1 MLDVNKIRKDFP
13 ILERTF
19 KGKPLIYLDNAAT
32 TQKPRVVIDAIS
44 NYYEKLN
51 ANIHRGVYTL
61 AEEAT
66 EAFESTRERVAKF
79 INARESAEI
88 IFTKGTTDALNLVA
102 YAWGEENIKEGDEI
116 VISLLEHHSNLVPW
130 QQLCKRKGA
139 VLKFIPINEDH
150 TLDLSEI
157 DKIINE
163 KTKLV
168 SITMMSNAM
177 GTVIPI
183 EEVLKAAKRVGAVT
197 VVDGAQG
204 VPHLKVDVQKLD
216 FDFLAFSSH
225 KMLGP
230 TGVGVLYGKRSMLE
244 KMQPFFFGGDMIK
257 DVSMTDTDWNDI
269 PWKFEAGT
277 DNIADVVAFKY
288 AIDYLEEIGMD
299 NIIDHDRVLLKHARE
314 RMSQIKGMMM
324 IGPKDL
330 SCCGGVLSFNVA
342 GVHPHDV
349 GTILNEDG
357 VAIRTGHHCAQPLMD
372 KLGCSGTARMSFYI
386 YNTIE
391 EVDKAVDA
399 LQKVRDVMKVT

>member
-1 MLDVNKIRKDFP
+1 M
-13 ILERTF
+13 EREF
-19 KGKPLIYLDNAAT
+19 NGKRLVYLDNAAT

-44 NYYEKLN
+44 NYYERLN

-150 TLDLSEI
+150 TLDISGL
-157 DKIINE
+157 DKIITE

-168 SITMMSNAM
+168 SITQMSNAM
-177 GTVIPI
+177 GTVIPLA
-183 EEVLKAAKRVGAVT
+183 EVLKAAKSVGAVT

-204 VPHLKVDVQKLD
+204 VPHMRVDVQKLD
-216 FDFLAFSSH
+216 CDFLVFSAH

-230 TGVGVLYGKRSMLE
+230 TGVGVLYGKRDMLE

-257 DVSMTDTDWNDI
+257 DVSVTESDWNDI

-277 DNIADVVAFKY
+277 DNIADVAAYKY
-288 AIDYLEEIGMD
+288 AIDYLENVGMD
-299 NIIDHDRVLLKHARE
+299 NIIEHDRLLLKHARE
-314 RMSQIKGMMM
+314 RMSQIKGIMMV
-324 IGPKDL
+324 GPKDL

-357 VAIRTGHHCAQPLMD
+357 IAIRTGHHCAQPLMD

-386 YNTIE
+386 YNTLE

-399 LQKVRDVMKVT
+399 LEKVRTVMKI